1 MKQYLEQLINQDYIV
16 VFPGRFN
23 PFHNG
28 HLSVYRELIKKF
40 GANNVYIYTSDI
52 VKKPKSP
59 LNFEQ
64 KKYLISRII
73 PKDKIIKMTGSAY
86 RIEDIVKDFNI
97 DINTTKMIIAL
108 SEKDALRL
116 IHSSKFKD
124 ATIPIIE
131 MLPAKEYAYIF
142 KIKSFMFGN
151 VPLSASEIR
160 NKIKNQEWDDI
171 KDLVPYDITIL
182 QKFEKQFQEE

>member
-28 HLSVYRELIKKF
+28 HLSIYRELIKKF

-86 RIEDIVKDFNI
+86 RIEDIVKDFNV
-97 DINTTKMIIAL
+97 DINTTKIIIAL
-108 SEKDALRL
+108 SEKDSLRL

>member
-97 DINTTKMIIAL
+97 DINTAKMIIAL

>member
-28 HLSVYRELIKKF
+28 HLSIYRELIKKF

-86 RIEDIVKDFNI
+86 RIEDIVKDFNV
-97 DINTTKMIIAL
+97 DINTTKIIIAL
-108 SEKDALRL
+108 SEKDSLRL
-116 IHSSKFKD
+116 IHSAKFKD
-124 ATIPIIE
+124 ATISITE

-151 VPLSASEIR
+151 IPLSASEIR

-182 QKFEKQFQEE
+182 QN